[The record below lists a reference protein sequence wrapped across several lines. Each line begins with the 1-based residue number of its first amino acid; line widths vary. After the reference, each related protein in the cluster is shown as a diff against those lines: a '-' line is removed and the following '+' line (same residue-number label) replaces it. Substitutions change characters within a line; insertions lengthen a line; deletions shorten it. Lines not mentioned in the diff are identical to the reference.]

1 MKRRKF
7 IGLSAAGIAGTASA
21 VPSVFHAG
29 IPDENSQ
36 ESITERELNPNTK
49 WLRDAKWGF
58 FTHYLPHN
66 PSDKIPDHMT
76 GDLWTKKVNSFNVQ
90 RLGRQLSELNTPYF
104 FITIGQK
111 RGWYCSPNKAFEE
124 LFAKDVGR
132 LTERDLVQELAEEL
146 VPRGIR
152 MCVYLPNFGRHA
164 TPEEQL
170 MYQQVIREWSDRWGK
185 SISAWWIDGGVFDG
199 PDRHKEYT
207 AAYRS
212 GNPDALVSYNTGPIG
227 MTRDL
232 KKPATEYEDYTAG
245 ETNWHLPVS
254 GFRPWDKKEYYL
266 GPNIS
271 GDQLHFLTFMG
282 DFWGM
287 GKEPRFND
295 ELAIGWNKHT
305 AKYGGTI
312 SWDVPLTD
320 SGLIT
325 DPYMRQLALLSK
337 SLNNY

>member
-29 IPDENSQ
+29 TLEEKSQ
-36 ESITERELNPNTK
+36 EPITEKELNPNTL

-58 FTHYLPHN
+58 FTHYLPHM
-66 PSDKIPDHMT
+66 PSDEIPDHMT
-76 GDLWTKKVNSFNVQ
+76 GELWTKKVNSFNVKRFGQ
-90 RLGRQLSELNTPYF
+90 QLSELNTPYF

-111 RGWYCSPNKAFEE
+111 RGWYCSPNKAYEE
-124 LFAKDVGR
+124 MFGNGEGC
-132 LTERDLVQELAEEL
+132 LTERDLVQELADEL

-152 MCVYLPNFGRHA
+152 MCVYLPNGGRNA
-164 TPEEQL
+164 TSEEQG
-170 MYQQVIREWSDRWGK
+170 MFQQVIREWSERWGK
-185 SISAWWIDGGVFDG
+185 SISAWWIDGGVFSG
-199 PDRHKEYT
+199 PDRYKEYSD
-207 AAYRS
+207 AYKA

-282 DFWGM
+282 SFWGY
-287 GKEPRFND
+287 GSEPRFPD
-295 ELAIGWNKHT
+295 ELVIGWNKHI
-305 AKYGGTI
+305 ANHGGTI

-320 SGLIT
+320 SGEIT
-325 DPYMRQLALLSK
+325 DPYMRQLDLLSK
-337 SLNNY
+337 SLKNQ